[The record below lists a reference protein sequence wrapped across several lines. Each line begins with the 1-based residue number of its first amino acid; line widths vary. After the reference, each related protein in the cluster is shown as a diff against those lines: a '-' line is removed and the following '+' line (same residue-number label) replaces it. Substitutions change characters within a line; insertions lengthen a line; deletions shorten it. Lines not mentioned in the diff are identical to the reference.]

1 MTTDEWRKDPALAN
15 QLKEILSSPVLSSA
29 LGIIKEQT
37 MASTI
42 SISPQT
48 ATNAHVLFGWD
59 AGKASVF
66 RDLES
71 LATIPQEIEEL
82 HPTYTGEF

>member
-1 MTTDEWRKDPALAN
+1 MTTDEWRKDTGLAN
-15 QLKEILSSPVLSSA
+15 QLKEILSNPVLQSA

-37 MASTI
+37 MAATV

-59 AGKASVF
+59 AGRASVF

-71 LATIPQEIEEL
+71 LATIPQEIQEL
-82 HPTYTGEF
+82 HPSYSGEF